1 MSFLQGAA
9 RRIDSLA
16 YVIRHRV
23 SINMGITRRIK
34 TLRNHLLRWWM
45 NAHGTEFAFGV
56 P

>member
-1 MSFLQGAA
+1 MIGQG
-9 RRIDSLA
+9 
-16 YVIRHRV
+16 V
-23 SINMGITRRIK
+23 SINIGITRRIK